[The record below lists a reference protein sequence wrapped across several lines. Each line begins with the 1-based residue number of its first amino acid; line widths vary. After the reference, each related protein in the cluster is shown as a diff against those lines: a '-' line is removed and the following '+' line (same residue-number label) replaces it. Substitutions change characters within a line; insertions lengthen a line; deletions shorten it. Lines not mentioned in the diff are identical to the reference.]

1 MDKETAIAVVKHID
15 SLIEAAN
22 EALYVVNNQASVEVR
37 QRFQQV
43 LGTAI
48 AEIDLELLEPI
59 YKRFPEL
66 RPPDLEEIRSD

>member
-15 SLIEAAN
+15 ALIEAAN
-22 EALYVVNNQASVEVR
+22 EALYVVNNQAPVEVR

-66 RPPDLEEIRSD
+66 RPPDLEEIRQ